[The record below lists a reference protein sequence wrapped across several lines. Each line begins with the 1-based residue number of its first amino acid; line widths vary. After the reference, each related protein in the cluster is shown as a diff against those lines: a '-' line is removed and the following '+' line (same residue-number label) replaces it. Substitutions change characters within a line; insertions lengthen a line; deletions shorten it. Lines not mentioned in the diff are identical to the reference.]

1 MPLLDDITIGS
12 YQPQDSFIHNLDPRT
27 KGFITILF
35 MAGTFGIHSILGL
48 LLGICSTTI
57 FIALAKSSVR
67 DLLGNL
73 KAFAWLFIFT
83 FALHLFFS
91 PPGDTYTLPVIGWRV
106 SISGLENG
114 FFYSMRILLVL
125 TFSYLFM
132 AVTSP
137 LEISDGLEKVMRP
150 LLKIGF
156 PVNEAAMMLSIAFRF
171 VPVLL
176 DEARRIK
183 DAQVCRGARLDG
195 NIYEKVRGFSSMLI
209 PLFISALRRADNL
222 SLAIEARGYSGGRGK
237 TCYIDLRFRIADLLA
252 LIIAAG
258 VVVGFVIL

>member
-1 MPLLDDITIGS
+1 MAFLDDITIGR
-12 YQPQDSFIHNLDPRT
+12 YQPQDSLIHNLDPRT
-27 KGFITILF
+27 KGFITLLF

-57 FIALAKSSVR
+57 FIALAKISVR
-67 DLLGNL
+67 DMLGNL

-91 PPGDTYTLPVIGWRV
+91 PPGEIFTIPYLGWE
-106 SISGLENG
+106 ISTAGLQNG

-156 PVNEAAMMLSIAFRF
+156 PVNEAAMMLSIALRF

-195 NIYEKVRGFSSMLI
+195 NLYEKVRGFSSMLI
-209 PLFISALRRADNL
+209 PLFVSALRRADNL
-222 SLAIEARGYSGGRGK
+222 ALAIEARGYRGGKGK
-237 TCYIDLRFRIADLLA
+237 TYYIDLRFRGADFVALLIAV
-252 LIIAAG
+252 G
-258 VVVGFVIL
+258 VIVEFVIL